1 MTVYF
6 QSFWGTILMYE
17 SGKIS
22 KKKNNE
28 FNVQICMQCNLSI
41 FIKLTV
47 DEIVIHELLF
57 FSSLLFPQFSTLIS
71 FELMRHFPHRL
82 SL

>member
-22 KKKNNE
+22 KKKIMNLMYKYIC
-28 FNVQICMQCNLSI
+28 NVIYLYS
-41 FIKLTV
+41 
-47 DEIVIHELLF
+47 
-57 FSSLLFPQFSTLIS
+57 
-71 FELMRHFPHRL
+71 
-82 SL
+82 

>member
-1 MTVYF
+1 MTVFSKFLRDYF
-6 QSFWGTILMYE
+6 DVWVRKNFKE
-17 SGKIS
+17 
-22 KKKNNE
+22 KNNE
-28 FNVQICMQCNLSI
+28 FNVQIYMQCNLSI